1 MTSKR
6 ERLQLLVR
14 EIRLDIEDYQQLRA
28 LLRYQRSLLERRD
41 QQALSQ
47 HNERVETLCAKL
59 RQRAERRTEILTQL
73 GVRADATGMQR
84 LFHALGP
91 QSRHTVTSLWNH
103 LQQLVRDC
111 QAENEVNG
119 KLLAGQKSLLDRV
132 LGGAQD
138 QSEPKDY
145 STLNANT

>member
-6 ERLQLLVR
+6 ESLQILVR

-28 LLRYQRSLLERRD
+28 LLRHQRSLLERRD
-41 QQALSQ
+41 QQALNQ
-47 HNERVETLCAKL
+47 HNERVESLCNKL
-59 RQRAERRTEILTQL
+59 RDRAARRTATLKQL
-73 GVRADATGMQR
+73 GVSPDANGMQR
-84 LFHALGP
+84 LFGALGP

-111 QAENEVNG
+111 QVENELNG

-132 LGGAQD
+132 LGGAHADAEHQD
-138 QSEPKDY
+138 YGADQPVS
-145 STLNANT
+145 